1 LLLSSPPQSF
11 GHLSLTSPGAL
22 LVFYIHIQ
30 VPLIVDAYKLPIM
43 NRAKVFRPLRIAVNG
58 NDFAVVESVV
68 TALQLPHHLAL
79 VGYGSPFNDRRFD
92 DLRGVSTEAS
102 SGEFVSLVTG
112 LDSTQPGSLG
122 LLFRREAQN
131 EFLAPF
137 YTFVSVPRVANGDSY
152 HGWL

>member
-1 LLLSSPPQSF
+1 M
-11 GHLSLTSPGAL
+11 
-22 LVFYIHIQ
+22 
-30 VPLIVDAYKLPIM
+30 IVDAYKLPIM
-43 NRAKVFRPLRIAVNG
+43 NRAKVLRPLRVAVNG

-68 TALQLPHHLAL
+68 TALQLPHQLAF
-79 VGYGSPFNDRRFD
+79 VGYSSPFNDRRFD
-92 DLRGVSTEAS
+92 YLRWSSSEAG
-102 SGEFVSLVTG
+102 SGELVNLTPG
-112 LDSTQPGSLG
+112 LGSARPGSLG